1 MFIPIIKMT
10 TKMTDTTIDQVY
22 LEAIANTGQ
31 IKGAEVLINCFFT
44 SQKLNR
50 KKTVGDW
57 SSRPGPAILMADISK
72 FTLKGIFVYSHES
85 ELPAVACSLWQLR
98 QVSLLH
104 PARPRIRL
112 D

>member
-1 MFIPIIKMT
+1 MT
-10 TKMTDTTIDQVY
+10 TFKRRKPTSTIVY
-22 LEAIANTGQ
+22 LSFGLTNT
-31 IKGAEVLINCFFT
+31 
-44 SQKLNR
+44 

-98 QVSLLH
+98 QVSLLQ